1 MVKTRFDRYSKAQE
15 DNNYVPRSGFE
26 NHYERLGGCGCAAC
40 DCGPAGAQLRRRK
53 QAARRTLCAA
63 GGLPR
68 GCHGPR
74 PRQRRFSGCYR
85 STNPRHAGAVDR
97 RPGSLAGKYF
107 GNEDPGD
114 PATCPVPTAANPGTL
129 CSFFKYVAG
138 SFQPGNKWVSLSPA
152 YKTHFEID
160 DNTATGYSECHYF
173 DVSVDP
179 ATGNPRWQAKAHLP
193 WDVNLEKVEG
203 KWLLS
208 RINPVPPIGIPVP

>member
-1 MVKTRFDRYSKAQE
+1 MFHAQVSRIITNVSVAAVALLAIAVRPELSCAGESKQLVE
-15 DNNYVPRSGFE
+15 LYV
-26 NHYERLGGCGCAAC
+26 L
-40 DCGPAGAQLRRRK
+40 
-53 QAARRTLCAA
+53 QAAFHAA
-63 GGLPR
+63 ATVHDPVNGDSPAAID
-68 GCHGPR
+68 
-74 PRQRRFSGCYR
+74 QRIRDMLALW
-85 STNPRHAGAVDR
+85 TAD
-97 RPGSLAGKYF
+97 GSLAGKYF
-107 GNEDPGD
+107 GNGDPGD